1 MPADRREGGHRR
13 ALAIATGRYRS
24 PALSDLDSPGN
35 DAELMQRVLGD
46 ERLGGF
52 DSISVLR
59 NADMLRAQDAIY
71 DFFVD
76 SAGPDDFL
84 LAYFS
89 GHGLKDAEGELFLAT
104 IETDPDRLL
113 PSAIRAYYVADCLHK
128 CRARRVVVV
137 MDCCYA
143 GAFLNNLRPRGDI
156 DRIIIVS
163 ANSVQLAHEGAD
175 GTEPSIF
182 GHAFF
187 TGVESGEAD
196 FDGNGW
202 ISVREAFDYAAERV
216 RQSGRDQSPRMDA
229 RVTGD
234 LWLAQAPVSTG
245 TLPAELT
252 SLIGSDRAAL
262 RLAAVEDL
270 SGWLASGDPARIA
283 IAERTLTELRSDPDE
298 KVASQ
303 ARRALARRN
312 ILAAIAPAAGPTRE
326 PQWYKKTVFYEV
338 RVRSFA
344 DGDGDGI
351 GDLRGL
357 IDRLDY
363 VRWLGAD
370 CLVLSSI
377 FDSPLLDDG
386 NDVSDFM
393 AIHPALGELTDFV
406 ELIDAAHRRRI
417 GVVLDL
423 VLNHTSDRHRW
434 FQESRADP
442 DGPYADF
449 YVWRSDVE
457 VEPGE
462 QGPGEAQ
469 WTYDPVR
476 RRHYWHRFQSHMPDL
491 NFDNPAVQEA
501 MTEVIRYW
509 LDLGVD
515 GYRLTAAP
523 YLYEREGT
531 SGEGLAETHDYL
543 RLLRSE
549 VDRLYPGRI
558 LLADTN
564 HWPRQAAEYFG
575 DKGNECH
582 MVLYT
587 SLISRVFLAMRK
599 ESHEAVSQ
607 VLAETPPIPD
617 GCQWGVFLRNGDEL
631 SLEGIGEP
639 DRDSLVEAY
648 APSPRMLTARG
659 IRRRLAPLVDGD
671 RTLLELCGALLFSL
685 PGSPCLY
692 YGDEIGLGDNMAL
705 ADRDSLRTP
714 MQWSP
719 DRNAGFS
726 SAPPDR
732 LVLPVLVDPVYGY
745 QATNVEEQKQ
755 SRSLLQF
762 TRRLIEI
769 RRHSRAF
776 AYGGLTLV
784 DSGNPAV
791 LAYLRSHAAETIVCV
806 LNFSRFPQAARLDL
820 GEYAGRTPA
829 EVLGGARFAPV
840 GPEPYPLTMAGHGFY
855 WLTLT

>member
-13 ALAIATGRYRS
+13 ALAVATGRYRS
-24 PALSDLDSPGN
+24 PALPDLDSPGN

-52 DSISVLR
+52 DSIAVLR
-59 NADMLRAQDAIY
+59 NADLVRARDAIY

-89 GHGLKDAEGELFLAT
+89 GHGLKDVEGELFLAT

-113 PSAIRAYYVADCLHK
+113 PSAIPAYYVADCLHK
-128 CRARRVVVV
+128 CRARRVIVV

-156 DRIIIVS
+156 DRVIIVS

-175 GTEPSIF
+175 GSEPSIF

-234 LWLAQAPVSTG
+234 LWLARAPVSAG

-252 SLIGSDRAAL
+252 ALIGSDRAAL
-262 RLAAVEDL
+262 RIAAVEDL
-270 SGWLASGDPARIA
+270 SGWLAAGDPARIA
-283 IAERTLTELRSDPDE
+283 VAERTLTELRADPDE

-303 ARRALARRN
+303 ARRALARRD

-326 PQWYKKTVFYEV
+326 PRWYKKAVFYEV

-363 VRWLGAD
+363 IRWLGVD

-386 NDVSDFM
+386 NDVSDFT
-393 AIHPALGELTDFV
+393 AIHPVLGELPDFV

-442 DGPYADF
+442 EGPYADF
-449 YVWRSDVE
+449 YVWRSDAE
-457 VEPGE
+457 VEPAA
-462 QGPGEAQ
+462 QGPAEAQ

-476 RRHYWHRFQSHMPDL
+476 RQHYWHRFQSHMPDL

-501 MTEVIRYW
+501 MMEVIRYW

-531 SGEGLAETHDYL
+531 SGEGLEETHDYL

-587 SLISRVFLAMRK
+587 SLIARVFLAMRK

-631 SLEGIGEP
+631 SLAGIDGH
-639 DRDSLVEAY
+639 DRESLIEAY
-648 APSPRMLTARG
+648 APSPRMLTAHG
-659 IRRRLAPLVDGD
+659 IRRRLAPLVGGD

-705 ADRDSLRTP
+705 AGRDSLRTP

-745 QATNVEEQKQ
+745 QATNVEAQTQ

-769 RRHSRAF
+769 RRHSLAF

-791 LAYLRSHAAETIVCV
+791 LAYLRSHGPETMVCV

-820 GEYAGRTPA
+820 GEYAGRTPV
-829 EVLGGARFAPV
+829 EVLGGARFTPV
-840 GPEPYPLTMAGHGFY
+840 GSEPYSLTMAGHGFY